1 MLHLLLI
8 IIMIIIICHY
18 HHHHYHHIITITI
31 FTSSLDN
38 FTFISLV
45 LFDIFI
51 SNSVTVC
58 SFLSAS
64 DSKAVVTHEFPF

>member
-8 IIMIIIICHY
+8 IIMIIIIC
-18 HHHHYHHIITITI
+18 HYHHIITITI